1 MKNQGFSGRYLFC
14 RPLMVEVEGLVIST
28 RHSPSKS
35 MILPDFCSFLVVF
48 ACFSI
53 YFQTAYSSQFSYPRH
68 RKLQVKSITAKTNLS
83 CFIFVFHPLLFC
95 AFRTTAPLVP
105 IIDKSLPFM
114 SLTTYPPYFF
124 IATWQYICGS

>member
-1 MKNQGFSGRYLFC
+1 MQFLF
-14 RPLMVEVEGLVIST
+14 LVEVEGLVIST

-35 MILPDFCSFLVVF
+35 IILPDFCSFLVVF

-68 RKLQVKSITAKTNLS
+68 RKSQVKFIEVETDLVRL
-83 CFIFVFHPLLFC
+83 IFVFHPLLFC
-95 AFRTTAPLVP
+95 AFRATAPLVS

-114 SLTTYPPYFF
+114 SLTTFPPYFF